1 MKMPTK
7 KLKSGFEI
15 PVLGL
20 GTWQAGRTCQKQ
32 KTKKDEKEIMAIQE
46 AIKLGFTRFDTAE
59 IYAEGHAEEILGKG
73 IENVERKKL
82 FITSKVHKSNL
93 EYSDVLRACE
103 NSLKRLGLDYLDLYL
118 IHAPNPEVPLEET
131 MEAMGR
137 LSDEGLIKNIGVS
150 NFGVESLKKAQAYTQ
165 NKIVLN
171 QVHYNLIFREPFAEG
186 LLDFCQK
193 NDVMLEAWRP
203 IEEGSLANS
212 GVEVLDQMAK
222 KYEKTQ
228 AQVAINWLISQKN
241 VVAVV
246 KSSNSEHLLE
256 NLGSVGWKI
265 GKKDIEML
273 AEKFPIKL
281 NRSNAVNLG

>member
-7 KLKSGFEI
+7 KLSCGFEV

-20 GTWQAGRTCQKQ
+20 GTWRACKMFQKR
-32 KTKKDEKEIMAIQE
+32 KTNKDDKDIMAIQK
-46 AIKLGFTRFDTAE
+46 AIGLGFTRFDTAE

-73 IENVERKKL
+73 IKDVERKEL
-82 FITSKVHKSNL
+82 FITSKVCKDNL
-93 EYSDVLRACE
+93 EYSKVLRACE

-118 IHAPNPEVPLEET
+118 IHSPNHTVPIGET
-131 MEAMGR
+131 MNAFDR
-137 LSDEGLIKNIGVS
+137 LMDEGLIKNIGVS

-171 QVHYNLIFREPFAEG
+171 QVHYNLIFREPLAEG

-212 GVEVLDQMAK
+212 GVEVLDKMAK

-246 KSSNSEHLLE
+246 KSSNLEHLSE
-256 NLGSVGWKI
+256 NFGSIGWKMD
-265 GKKDIEML
+265 KRDIVML
-273 AEKFPIKL
+273 AKKFPIKL